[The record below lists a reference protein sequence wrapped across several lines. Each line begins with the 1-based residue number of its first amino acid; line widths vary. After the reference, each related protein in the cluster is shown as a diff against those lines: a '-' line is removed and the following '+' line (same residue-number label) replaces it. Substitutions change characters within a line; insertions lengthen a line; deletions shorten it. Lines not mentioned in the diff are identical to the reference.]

1 MQTIPAAPLLAPL
14 LAPLSG
20 ESSPSS
26 SFFLDQTT
34 DDAGKNPYKKHKL
47 EDVSSLSRLDDGE
60 DEADGG
66 SIDEGR
72 PPEKSHWSDDS
83 DVDEDEDE
91 EDQMDDEDDTG
102 ESVTSATD
110 VNAKNQEADGRAFK
124 VGEKYK
130 MAAVVVLE
138 ETGGEEAELSGNTY
152 TGNACLLSRDSRKNE
167 PISWVIPND
176 EREH

>member
-26 SFFLDQTT
+26 SFFLDHTT
-34 DDAGKNPYKKHKL
+34 DDAGKKSHKKHKL
-47 EDVSSLSRLDDGE
+47 EDVSSLLRLDNGE
-60 DEADGG
+60 GEADGG

-83 DVDEDEDE
+83 DIDEDEDE
-91 EDQMDDEDDTG
+91 EDQTDDEDDSG

-110 VNAKNQEADGRAFK
+110 VKPKDQEADGRAFK
-124 VGEKYK
+124 VGEKDN

-138 ETGGEEAELSGNTY
+138 ETGGEEAELSGNTHI
-152 TGNACLLSRDSRKNE
+152 GSDCLLDRDPREHK
-167 PISWVIPND
+167 PIS
-176 EREH
+176 